1 MWFLF
6 IYLRGWITL
15 NRIYILT
22 EKNAEEEDDDDDDHS
37 NNGFENLPYI
47 IKIKKK
53 QNRF

>member
-6 IYLRGWITL
+6 IYLRSRITL

-37 NNGFENLPYI
+37 NNGFKNLPYI
-47 IKIKKK
+47 ITIKK
-53 QNRF
+53 N